1 MRRSTLAAALIG
13 LATCTSATA
22 GGVGERSPEAM
33 MYMQLG
39 FGGGQ
44 AQSLPLVQKL
54 RYGFQF
60 DVAHGYETDA
70 RPELLRMEFTGN
82 QFAPLGLGALEVGG
96 VNILRTHYRLNAG
109 GTFSGYSVI
118 DYGLLAVGLAGVG
131 ILGADALD
139 GDETPRPAAETG
151 GGDDGGDDGGLP
163 DGVPEIP
170 GVPELPGLPLPIPIP
185 GLPGG

>member
-22 GGVGERSPEAM
+22 GDIGQRSPEAM

-39 FGGGQ
+39 FGGAQ
-44 AQSLPLVQKL
+44 AQSLPLMQKM
-54 RYGFQF
+54 RYGFKF
-60 DVAHGYETDA
+60 DVTHGFETDA
-70 RPELLRMEFTGN
+70 RPDLLRVEFNGN
-82 QFAPLGLGALEVGG
+82 QFAPLGLGTLEVGG

-118 DYGLLAVGLAGVG
+118 DYGLLAIGLAGVG
-131 ILGADALD
+131 VLGADALD
-139 GDETPRPAAETG
+139 GDETPRPQTEVEAGE
-151 GGDDGGDDGGLP
+151 GGDDGAP
-163 DGVPEIP
+163 AIP
-170 GVPELPGLPLPIPIP
+170 GVPDLPGLPVPIP

>member
-1 MRRSTLAAALIG
+1 MRRSTIAAALIG

-22 GGVGERSPEAM
+22 GDIGERSPEAM

-60 DVAHGYETDA
+60 DVTHGYETQP
-70 RPELLRMEFTGN
+70 RPELLSMEFNGN
-82 QFAPLGLGALEVGG
+82 EFAPMGLGALKVGG

-118 DYGLLAVGLAGVG
+118 DYGLLAVGLAGVAV
-131 ILGADALD
+131 LGADALD
-139 GDETPRPAAETG
+139 GDETPRPDAPAD
-151 GGDDGGDDGGLP
+151 GGDDGGDDGGAP
-163 DGVPEIP
+163 GVPEIP
-170 GVPELPGLPLPIPIP
+170 GLPELPLPIP

>member
-1 MRRSTLAAALIG
+1 MRRSTIAAALIG

-22 GGVGERSPEAM
+22 ADIGERSPEAM

-39 FGGGQ
+39 FGGAQ

-60 DVAHGYETDA
+60 DVTHGYETQP
-70 RPELLRMEFTGN
+70 RPELLRMEFNGN
-82 QFAPLGLGALEVGG
+82 EFAPMGLGALKVGG

-118 DYGLLAVGLAGVG
+118 DYGLLAVGLAGVAV
-131 ILGADALD
+131 LGADALD
-139 GDETPRPAAETG
+139 GDETPRPEGEPAEG
-151 GGDDGGDDGGLP
+151 GGDDGGDDGG
-163 DGVPEIP
+163 GVPDIP
-170 GVPELPGLPLPIPIP
+170 GAPELPTIP